1 MEEEYLYVM
10 PYWFKNLMAL
20 FIQLKNGIA
29 TMDLETFQRIQPVV
43 KNLSMND
50 FPRYKPFC
58 ERLWSP
64 KKEVIEN
71 CINIAK
77 LVFQK
82 IEDNNELL
90 NGNWKKLLDECER
103 EIKNK

>member
-10 PYWFKNLMAL
+10 PYWFKNLMGL
-20 FIQLKNGIA
+20 FIELKYGTT
-29 TMDLETFQRIQPVV
+29 TMDLETFQRIQPLV
-43 KNLSMND
+43 KKLSMND

-71 CINIAK
+71 CINLAK

-90 NGNWKKLLDECER
+90 NGNWKELLDECEKKI
-103 EIKNK
+103 ENK